1 MYKNLLYKLL
11 TFFSPNFDK
20 YLSKKYSN
28 SRNLNIVDIGFFKG
42 SFSKSLIT
50 KVLKINKEVNISL
63 YSFDPNSNVNLDTF
77 KEFWESRNLAKHSN
91 WWWIKKEHISPP
103 DHQLKIFCKIHFGI
117 KHEKYF

>member
-20 YLSKKYSN
+20 YLSKKFSN
-28 SRNLNIVDIGFFKG
+28 SKNLNIVDIGFFKG

-63 YSFDPNSNVNLDTF
+63 YSFDPNSNVNMDTF
-77 KEFWESRNLAKHSN
+77 KEFWE
-91 WWWIKKEHISPP
+91 
-103 DHQLKIFCKIHFGI
+103 
-117 KHEKYF
+117 KYTNK